1 MSPHDKDA
9 RALDMNNLP
18 KAISPTQ
25 AQKVLGIGKD
35 LWYDHVAPA
44 MARREFLWYRIGRKK
59 RIITA
64 SLLAW
69 QEERARREAVA

>member
-1 MSPHDKDA
+1 MQQP
-9 RALDMNNLP
+9 LDMDNLP
-18 KAISPTQ
+18 KSLSPAQ
-25 AQKVLGIGKD
+25 AARVLGITKEA
-35 LWYDHVAPA
+35 WYRHIAPV

-69 QEERARREAVA
+69 QEEQARREAAA